1 LTRILVTGGCGFIGS
16 NYVHHVLHSRA
27 GAPATCCPDHARYS
41 RGGDPDPDLRLL
53 NIDKL
58 TYAGDP
64 ANLTGVDSHKAY
76 DFAKV
81 DITDAAAVERT
92 FKDFQPEVVVHF
104 AAESHVDRSIES
116 GDVFVKTNVLG
127 TQTLLDA
134 ARRHDVGQF
143 LHVSTDE
150 VYGSRDTG
158 SFTETDGFHTASPYS
173 ASKAGSDL
181 LVLAHHTTYGLNTT
195 ITRCTNNYGPRQHP
209 EKLLPKVIALA
220 MQDKPLPIYG
230 TGMNVR
236 DWLYVKDHCA
246 AIDVVL
252 DLKDWG
258 GIYNVG
264 ARDEKPNLEVV
275 KAVLKRLGKPESLIT
290 FVKDRPGH
298 DWRYSLD
305 DSKLRAKGWTPR
317 TTFEDGLQDT
327 IAWFK
332 QGTAPRAD
340 GMRERMA

>member
-1 LTRILVTGGCGFIGS
+1 LTRVLVTGGCGFIGS
-16 NYVHHVLHSRA
+16 NYVHHVLHARGA
-27 GAPATCCPDHARYS
+27 APAGCCPDHARYAALAA
-41 RGGDPDPDLRLL
+41 PDPDLRLL
-53 NIDKL
+53 NVDKL
-58 TYAGDP
+58 TYAADP
-64 ANLTGVDSHKAY
+64 SNLDGVAHHKAY
-76 DFAKV
+76 RHAKV
-81 DITDAAAVERT
+81 DIADAAAVERA
-92 FKDFQPEVVVHF
+92 FKEFQPDVVVHF
-104 AAESHVDRSIES
+104 AAESHVDRSIEA

-134 ARRHDVGQF
+134 SRRHDVGQF

-150 VYGSRDTG
+150 VYGSRPAG
-158 SFTETDGFHTASPYS
+158 SFKETDGLHTASPYS

-181 LVLAHHTTYGLNTT
+181 LVLAHHTTYGLKAT

-209 EKLLPKVIALA
+209 EKLLPKVITLA
-220 MQDKPLPIYG
+220 RQDKPLPIYG

-252 DLKDWG
+252 GLKDWG

-275 KAVLKRLGKPESLIT
+275 KTVLKRLGKPESLIT
-290 FVKDRPGH
+290 FVQDRPGH

-305 DSKLRAKGWTPR
+305 DSKLRSKGW
-317 TTFEDGLQDT
+317 
-327 IAWFK
+327 
-332 QGTAPRAD
+332 APRMGFEEGLGHTLASLQAA
-340 GMRERMA
+340 R

>member
-1 LTRILVTGGCGFIGS
+1 MTRASLPTRVLVTGGAGFIGS
-16 NYVHHVLHSRA
+16 NYVHHVLHGRG
-27 GAPATCCPDHARYS
+27 GAPAACCPDHARYPT
-41 RGGDPDPDLRLL
+41 GAADPDLRLL
-53 NIDKL
+53 NVDKL

-64 ANLTGVDSHKAY
+64 ANLRGVDRHPGY
-76 DFAKV
+76 RHAKV
-81 DITDAAAVERT
+81 DICDAAAVEEAFRT
-92 FKDFQPEVVVHF
+92 FEPDAVVHF
-104 AAESHVDRSIES
+104 AAESHVDRSIEA

-150 VYGSRDTG
+150 VYGSRETG
-158 SFTETDGFHTASPYS
+158 SFKETDGFHTASPYS

-181 LVLAHHTTYGLNTT
+181 LVLAHHATYGLHAT

-209 EKLLPKVIALA
+209 EKLLPKVLTLA

-246 AIDVVL
+246 AIDTVL
-252 DLKDWG
+252 GLKDWG
-258 GIYNVG
+258 GIYNIG
-264 ARDEKPNLEVV
+264 ARDEKANLEVV
-275 KAVLKRLGKPESLIT
+275 RTVLKRLGKPESLIT

-305 DSKLRAKGWTPR
+305 DSKLRAKGWAPR
-317 TTFEDGLQDT
+317 TRFEEGLSDT
-327 IAWFK
+327 IAWLRGK
-332 QGTAPRAD
+332 A
-340 GMRERMA
+340 